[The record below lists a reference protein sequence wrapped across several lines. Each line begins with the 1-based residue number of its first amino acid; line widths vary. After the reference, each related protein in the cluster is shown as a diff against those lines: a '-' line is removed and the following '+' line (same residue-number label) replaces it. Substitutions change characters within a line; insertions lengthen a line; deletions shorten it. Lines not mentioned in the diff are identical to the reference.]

1 MENVKPIQF
10 VAIEGLAGPPDC
22 GLKNATSG
30 FRVERADQMTT
41 LPPNS
46 SIEQRRIYQKRMTVL
61 HKSDILLK

>member
-10 VAIEGLAGPPDC
+10 VVIEGLARPPDC

-46 SIEQRRIYQKRMTVL
+46 SIEQRRIYL